1 MVRAK
6 CAPSALCFIIINSP
20 LLRQKKMTTVSTS
33 FSLKDRLAKINSR
46 VTDFHEDFKR
56 QVDETKQVDLE
67 RFELI
72 QNGIEHLDKILQLE
86 TERATKRL
94 DDIRKKF
101 TTRIMDTRDALGAS
115 VSLHTKENNDN
126 FSDLA
131 HKCRHAMAKIAQEH
145 DDLLESIRYFKT
157 SAEESFGAFIGN
169 LTNERNTRMALATE
183 IYSKVDRDLKHAT
196 DMNDRARADREQS
209 IDEYLRDS
217 EILSR
222 HYESI
227 ARDGVVSL
235 SAECKV
241 LAGVVAELIA
251 TRKTSYDE
259 IVRTMGSVLDGLQNN
274 MKKISTFIRPE
285 DDQEEKF
292 VF

>member
-1 MVRAK
+1 M
-6 CAPSALCFIIINSP
+6 
-20 LLRQKKMTTVSTS
+20 RQKKMTTVSTS

-46 VTDFHEDFKR
+46 VTDFHEDFKK

-145 DDLLESIRYFKT
+145 DDLLESIRYFRRAPRSPSGPSSGTSRT
-157 SAEESFGAFIGN
+157 SA
-169 LTNERNTRMALATE
+169 TRGWRSRPRSTARWTAT
-183 IYSKVDRDLKHAT
+183 S
-196 DMNDRARADREQS
+196 S
-209 IDEYLRDS
+209 
-217 EILSR
+217 
-222 HYESI
+222 
-227 ARDGVVSL
+227 
-235 SAECKV
+235 
-241 LAGVVAELIA
+241 
-251 TRKTSYDE
+251 TR
-259 IVRTMGSVLDGLQNN
+259 RT
-274 MKKISTFIRPE
+274 
-285 DDQEEKF
+285 
-292 VF
+292 

>member
-1 MVRAK
+1 MAVAGVDERGVLRGLHREPHERA
-6 CAPSALCFIIINSP
+6 
-20 LLRQKKMTTVSTS
+20 Q
-33 FSLKDRLAKINSR
+33 
-46 VTDFHEDFKR
+46 HED
-56 QVDETKQVDLE
+56 
-67 RFELI
+67 
-72 QNGIEHLDKILQLE
+72 
-86 TERATKRL
+86 
-94 DDIRKKF
+94 
-101 TTRIMDTRDALGAS
+101 GA
-115 VSLHTKENNDN
+115 
-126 FSDLA
+126 
-131 HKCRHAMAKIAQEH
+131 R
-145 DDLLESIRYFKT
+145 
-157 SAEESFGAFIGN
+157 
-169 LTNERNTRMALATE
+169 
-183 IYSKVDRDLKHAT
+183 DRDLQQGGPRPQARDGHE
-196 DMNDRARADREQS
+196 RPRADREQS

>member
-1 MVRAK
+1 MRLLACVRRAAAGSSSSWAGATTSVRPPGAA
-6 CAPSALCFIIINSP
+6 CAGRRVNSGSSFVHP
-20 LLRQKKMTTVSTS
+20 LLQ
-33 FSLKDRLAKINSR
+33 
-46 VTDFHEDFKR
+46 
-56 QVDETKQVDLE
+56 DE
-67 RFELI
+67 R
-72 QNGIEHLDKILQLE
+72 
-86 TERATKRL
+86 R
-94 DDIRKKF
+94 
-101 TTRIMDTRDALGAS
+101 
-115 VSLHTKENNDN
+115 
-126 FSDLA
+126 
-131 HKCRHAMAKIAQEH
+131 
-145 DDLLESIRYFKT
+145 
-157 SAEESFGAFIGN
+157 ESFGAFIGN
-169 LTNERNTRMALATE
+169 LTNERNTRTALATE